1 MISRKAW
8 STSWLAT
15 GRFCSA
21 RSKLVRSLRSSNIS
35 RRSPLLTIAG
45 SFSSAVSN
53 VLKRSPH
60 FGHSRRRRTVAP
72 SSVSRESMTRVSS
85 CWQKGQC
92 IRRRSAVHRELLALR
107 LDFRA
112 HLGDHRL
119 VARGIEH
126 VAQPV
131 GQVHAIGVLVAA
143 GGGGRG

>member
-1 MISRKAW
+1 MISRTAL

-21 RSKLVRSLRSSNIS
+21 RSKLVRSLRSSNAS

-45 SFSSAVSN
+45 SLSSAVSN

-60 FGHSRRRRTVAP
+60 CGHSRRRRTVAP
-72 SSVSRESMTRVSS
+72 SSVSRESITRVSS

-92 IRRRSAVHRELLALR
+92 IREGSAVDRELPALR
-107 LDFRA
+107 LDLLA
-112 HLGDHRL
+112 HPGDHRL
-119 VARGIEH
+119 VARRVEH

-131 GQVHAIGVLVAA
+131 GQLHAVGFLVAA
-143 GGGGRG
+143 GG